1 MQNILHVLGFGWKY
15 LRKYRTRLVIGI
27 LFSILFALSN
37 GSFVWATRTLTD
49 RFDTD
54 PAPRPSATQQPGA
67 ASTPSSSVQS
77 IEKKSTRFLLNT
89 SVGKKAAELGKAT
102 QRIMDPWLPRL
113 GQPVTARQ
121 VAGLLLFLPLL
132 VACRAITDYV
142 SNYCMGWVSER
153 VIRDLRLDIMT
164 KLSSLSLEFFNRS
177 STGDL
182 LTRINV
188 DSMNLQRALR
198 QGGADVIKE
207 SLNVLVLLAAM
218 FYLDPLLTLFAL
230 VLLPAAVLPLMVLGK
245 KARRAMSAALKAN
258 VSQSSQLVEL
268 LGGIRVV
275 KAYNLEADQI
285 ARFRKTSGDLV
296 HAGMK
301 GVQAKELVNP
311 VIEVISMVGFGALML
326 YIFKVGRTG
335 SELATF
341 VAAVLLFY
349 LSMKKLAGVR
359 ILFEQAKVGVERLQ
373 ELLAEQPK
381 VPEAAAPKPFKGFAR
396 EIEFDC
402 VNFAYK
408 EAPVLRDFT
417 LTIPRGT
424 RIGLAG
430 ESGCGKTTVV
440 NLLFRFYDPTSGA
453 IRIDGLD
460 LREISMRDLREQMA
474 LVSQDVTIF
483 DETVRENIACGRP
496 GATDD
501 EIEEAARAAFA
512 HEFITALPQGYETR
526 VGERGVTLSG
536 GQKQRLAIA
545 RAFVRNAPILVLD
558 EATGALDSK
567 AEALVQAAIDRLAEH
582 RTVVCVAHRLSTLSG
597 MDQIIVLQSGRI
609 IEAGGYDELLRRGGA
624 FAAMAAR
631 QGLVPA

>member
-1 MQNILHVLGFGWKY
+1 MRNILHVLGFGWKY
-15 LRKYRTRLVIGI
+15 LRNYRLRLMLGV
-27 LFSILFALSN
+27 LFSILFAFSN
-37 GSFVWATRTLTD
+37 GSFVWATRTLTQ
-49 RFDTD
+49 RFD
-54 PAPRPSATQQPGA
+54 
-67 ASTPSSSVQS
+67 STPPAAEQS
-77 IEKKSTRFLLNT
+77 AEMKAGEAALEKPPGRERPGSGGFLANT
-89 SVGKKAAELGKAT
+89 SLGRRLAALGEASE
-102 QRIMDPWLPRL
+102 RAMDRWLPRVGEPL
-113 GQPVTARQ
+113 TNRQ
-121 VAGLLLFLPLL
+121 IAGLLLFLPML
-132 VACRAITDYV
+132 VAARATTDYV

-153 VIRDLRLDIMT
+153 VIRDLRLDIMG

-177 STGDL
+177 STGEL

-188 DSMNLQRALR
+188 DSQNLLRALR

-207 SLNVLVLLAAM
+207 SLNVVVLLGAM

-230 VLLPAAVLPLMVLGK
+230 VLLPAGVLPLMVLGK

-268 LGGIRVV
+268 LGGIRVI
-275 KAYNLEADQI
+275 KAFNLEEDQI
-285 ARFRKTSGDLV
+285 RRFRKTSGDLV

-311 VIEVISMVGFGALML
+311 IIEVISMVGFGFLLL
-326 YIFKVGRTG
+326 YIFKAGRTG

-341 VAAVLLFY
+341 LTAVLLFY

-359 ILFEQAKVGVERLQ
+359 ILFEQANVGVERLV
-373 ELLAEQPK
+373 ELLNEQPK
-381 VPEAAAPKPFKGFAR
+381 VAEPAAPKQLEGFAKA
-396 EIEFDC
+396 IEFDH
-402 VNFAYK
+402 VNFAYAD
-408 EAPVLRDFT
+408 APVLRDFT
-417 LTIPRGT
+417 LTIPRGCK
-424 RIGLAG
+424 IGLAG

-440 NLLFRFYDPTSGA
+440 NLLFRFYDPTGGTV
-453 IRIDGLD
+453 RIDGLD
-460 LREISMRDLREQMA
+460 LREITLRGLREQMA

-496 GATDD
+496 GATDA

-512 HEFITALPQGYETR
+512 HEFIAALPMGYRTR

-567 AEALVQAAIDRLAEH
+567 AEAIVQSAIDRLAEH
-582 RTVVCVAHRLSTLSG
+582 RTVVCVAHRLSTLAG
-597 MDQIIVLQSGRI
+597 MDRIIVLSAGRMV
-609 IEAGGYDELLRRGGA
+609 ESGGYDELLRRGGA